1 LEETMKI
8 HQKSGPVLIC
18 LALIVVATL
27 VIAGCRESTPSQQGL
42 VTTTNDKQTENH
54 AAGTGVMTG
63 AMPVPMPDLSP
74 AFITIDPIGDKKT
87 GDLVIF
93 SGTTDL
99 PSGTSVYLKEINEST
114 GESTT
119 RANNFVCPD
128 SRGVNRWR
136 FVYDSTSW
144 MKPGIYRYRVSTPK
158 GDVNTSVQFNLT
170 GTFLGPEKILYY
182 QSGSRSATISGSG
195 SYPYITVDP
204 IGDRHTGDIFR
215 ISGTTNLIEGTL
227 LYGTVWPVYFED
239 RSKRPSTISQDFC
252 DGQFNMIGYSMAV
265 VKGTGDTNRWSFPA
279 DMTIQV
285 KTEMKV
291 HVSTRNEDLTKRE
304 IFGNATFNLK

>member
-1 LEETMKI
+1 MKI

-18 LALIVVATL
+18 LALLVVATL
-27 VIAGCRESTPSQQGL
+27 VIAGCRESIPGQQGQ
-42 VTTTNDKQTENH
+42 VTATNAQQTENH
-54 AAGTGVMTG
+54 SAGTGVTTG
-63 AMPVPMPDLSP
+63 TMPVPMPDLSP

-87 GDLVIF
+87 GDPVIF
-93 SGTTDL
+93 SGTTNL
-99 PSGTSVYLKEINEST
+99 PTGTSVYLKEIDEST
-114 GESTT
+114 GESTM
-119 RANNFVCPD
+119 RANRIACPD
-128 SRGVNRWR
+128 NRGINRWTVV
-136 FVYDSTSW
+136 FDSTSW

-158 GDVNTSVQFNLT
+158 GDVNSSVQFNVT

-182 QSGSRSATISGSG
+182 QSGSKSAIIRGTG

-215 ISGTTNLIEGTL
+215 ISGTTNLIEGTM

-252 DGQFNMIGYSMAV
+252 DGQFNMVGYSMAV

-279 DMTIQV
+279 DMTISA
-285 KTEMKV
+285 KTQMNV
-291 HVSTRNEDLTKRE
+291 HVSTRNEDLTKKE
-304 IFGNATFNLK
+304 IYGNATFNLK